1 MDQTR
6 QSDGGNIPGM
16 WVRGSVGERGGGGWR
31 TTWVS
36 VGKLGSGVVGM
47 ESMLSNTSKIGF
59 DDSDS

>member
-1 MDQTR
+1 MGTWI
-6 QSDGGNIPGM
+6 GGGA
-16 WVRGSVGERGGGGWR
+16 GGGGWR